1 MTMTFRLANI
11 SDRAALVDD
20 DNAWYDLERLTSGAL
35 PFDPMLAIA
44 DPDGLHA
51 ASATLAVA
59 TPDGLFDEALDA
71 GLVGSPVPRPR
82 NSIAIGLNY
91 VDHAAESNMEPPR
104 FPLTFTK
111 FPSCIVGPRSNVELN
126 SAAADWEVELVVV
139 IGDGGRNIAAVDAW
153 NHIVGVTVGQDI
165 SDRQLQFAAKPPHFD
180 LGKSRDTYGPM
191 GPVLVSTDSFDDVTD
206 LAITCD
212 INGTRRQDARTSE
225 LIFSVADLVEYLSSI
240 LTLSTGDVIFTGT
253 PSGVGA
259 ATRTFLKPGDEIVS
273 TIEGIGTL
281 VNRCH

>member
-1 MTMTFRLANI
+1 
-11 SDRAALVDD
+11 
-20 DNAWYDLERLTSGAL
+20 
-35 PFDPMLAIA
+35 
-44 DPDGLHA
+44 
-51 ASATLAVA
+51 
-59 TPDGLFDEALDA
+59 
-71 GLVGSPVPRPR
+71 
-82 NSIAIGLNY
+82 
-91 VDHAAESNMEPPR
+91 
-104 FPLTFTK
+104 
-111 FPSCIVGPRSNVELN
+111 
-126 SAAADWEVELVVV
+126 
-139 IGDGGRNIAAVDAW
+139 
-153 NHIVGVTVGQDI
+153 
-165 SDRQLQFAAKPPHFD
+165 
-180 LGKSRDTYGPM
+180 M
-191 GPVLVSTDSFDDVTD
+191 GPVLVSTDSFDDVTY